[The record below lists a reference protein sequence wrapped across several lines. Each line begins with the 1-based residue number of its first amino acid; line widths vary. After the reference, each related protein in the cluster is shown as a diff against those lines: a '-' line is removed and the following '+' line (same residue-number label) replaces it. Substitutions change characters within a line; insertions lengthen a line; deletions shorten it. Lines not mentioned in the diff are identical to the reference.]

1 VKNGT
6 TKSVRCAIYTRVS
19 TDHGLEQDFNSLDA
33 QHDAAQ
39 AYIRSQAHAGWVLIR
54 PRYDDGGYSGG
65 STERPALQRL
75 LADVR
80 AREVDVIVVYKVDR
94 LTRSLA
100 DFAKLV
106 ELFDEHAVSF
116 VSVTQQFNT
125 TTSMGR
131 LTLNVLLSFA
141 QFEREVTSERI
152 RDKIAASKRKG
163 LWVGGMAPLGYE
175 TKDRRIVVVED
186 EAERVRTIFRSYLT
200 LGSLNLVMADL
211 RHRGIVTKLRTL
223 KTGRSVGGI
232 PFTRGPLAYLLRNRF
247 YIGEVVFR
255 GEVFPGE
262 QPALLDRDLFDAVQ
276 AKLNGQRN
284 NHKAARA
291 KSESPLI
298 GRIYDDRGNRMSP
311 SHARKQGIRYRYY
324 VSSPLLQGQAGH
336 AGSVRR
342 VPAAEVEALVGQAV
356 REHLKDSVSPD
367 GDLIRAHVVR
377 VDVQEE
383 HLMIELRVPKQGQA
397 SGSENGTLPNRD
409 TCQLEE
415 DRIVLRVPWKK
426 SPSKRRREIIVPKS
440 TAPQDVRPIRAE
452 TRATLVASIARG
464 RRWLDEIVAGT
475 VTVEQIAAREQCSI
489 RQVNM
494 TISLAFLAP
503 RLMQAAV
510 EGRLP
515 RGIGVTRLRD
525 APAEWDRQYAML
537 GLSV

>member
-1 VKNGT
+1 MR

-19 TDHGLEQDFNSLDA
+19 TDQGLEQDFNSLDA
-33 QHDAAQ
+33 QYDASQ
-39 AYIRSQAHAGWVLIR
+39 AYIRSQAHAGWTSLR
-54 PRYDDGGYSGG
+54 ARYDDGGFSGG
-65 STERPALQRL
+65 NTDRPALQRL
-75 LADVR
+75 LDDVR
-80 AREVDVIVVYKVDR
+80 AGKVDVIVVYKVDR

-106 ELFDEHAVSF
+106 ELFDAHNVSF

-175 TKDRRIVVVED
+175 TKDRRIVVVQE
-186 EAERVRTIFRSYLT
+186 EAERVRTIFDSYLT
-200 LGSLNLVMADL
+200 LGSLDRVLADL
-211 RHRGIVTKLRTL
+211 RQRGIVTKLRTL
-223 KTGRSVGGI
+223 KTGRTAGGI

-262 QPALLDRDLFDAVQ
+262 QPAILDHDLFDAVQ
-276 AKLNGQRN
+276 AKLNDQRN
-284 NHKAARA
+284 NHRAARA
-291 KSESPLI
+291 KSESLLI

-324 VSSPLLQGQAGH
+324 VSSPLLQGHTGD
-336 AGSVRR
+336 AGSVGR
-342 VPAAEVEALVGQAV
+342 VPAADVEALVRQAV
-356 REHLKDSVSPD
+356 REHLKGLTPAEDQ
-367 GDLIRAHVVR
+367 DLIRAHVLR
-377 VDVQEE
+377 VDVQAD
-383 HLMIELRVPKQGQA
+383 HLVIELRAAKKEPPPGTEDGKPPSRD
-397 SGSENGTLPNRD
+397 SG
-409 TCQLEE
+409 QLEA
-415 DRIVLRVPWKK
+415 DRSVLRVPWKK
-426 SPSKRRREIIVPKS
+426 PPSKRRREIILPQS
-440 TAPQDVRPIRAE
+440 AAPQDARPIRAE
-452 TRATLVASIARG
+452 TRATLVASIGRG

-475 VTVEQIAAREQCSI
+475 ATVDQIAAREQFSI

-503 RLMQAAV
+503 RLVQAAV

-525 APAEWDRQYAML
+525 APAEWGRQFAML